1 MEFSEHKPIYLQ
13 IADYLCEKIALGEWQ
28 AEERIPSVR
37 EFGAVIGVN
46 PNTIARTYD
55 YLQGLEVIYNK
66 RGIGYFVT
74 EHANDIVL
82 TNERESFITVE
93 LPSIFK
99 KMDKL
104 EITID
109 QIVNYYRKF
118 SDNR

>member
-13 IADYLCEKIALGEWQ
+13 IADYLCEKIAFGEWQ

-66 RGIGYFVT
+66 RGIGYFIA
-74 EHANDIVL
+74 EHANEIIL
-82 TNERESFITVE
+82 TNERENFITIE
-93 LPSIFK
+93 LPNVFK
-99 KMDKL
+99 KMDNL
-104 EITID
+104 DITINQVVD
-109 QIVNYYRKF
+109 YYNKF
-118 SDNR
+118 SKTE